1 MGLLSMKTM
10 KKPTQKFRSIDQ
22 SKLKVLC
29 DDLCDHIEDLL
40 TYFDLEYRSND
51 KMISMCCPI
60 HGGDNTGAINLYVQ
74 GDSYRGNW
82 KCRTHGCEKIFK
94 GSIIGFVRGILSHRE
109 HGWLKDGD
117 DAVSFNETMD
127 FVTRFLKKS
136 IKDIHISKT
145 EKDKQKFSAA
155 ISNLKI
161 NEIPTQNCVGRSTI
175 RSNLIIPAAYY
186 IERGYSGPILDKYDV
201 GLCNKP
207 NKEMS
212 NRIVVPIYDQDHKY
226 MIGCS
231 GRSMH
236 NKCDSCQSYHCPG
249 SECPASHDRYLY
261 SKWKHST
268 NFKSQ
273 NTLYNIWYAKEHI
286 KKLGSVILVES
297 PGNVWRLEESG
308 IHNSVAIFG
317 CTLSDRQKI
326 ILDSS
331 GAMSIVILT
340 DNDEAGAKA
349 AEQINQKCKNT
360 YRTIRPSISKNDI
373 GEMSIEEINQEIK
386 PILDK
391 IL

>member
-1 MGLLSMKTM
+1 MKTM

-22 SKLKVLC
+22 AKLKILC

-40 TYFDLEYRSND
+40 AYFDLEYRSND

-94 GSIIGFVRGILSHRE
+94 GSIIGFVRGILSHHE
-109 HGWLKDGD
+109 HAWSKDGD
-117 DAVSFNETMD
+117 DAVSFNETIE

-136 IKDIHISKT
+136 LKDIHISKT
-145 EKDKQKFSAA
+145 EKDKQKFSAT
-155 ISNLKI
+155 INNLKT
-161 NEIPTQNCVGRSTI
+161 NETPTQNCVSRSTI
-175 RSNLIIPAAYY
+175 RSNLIIPADYY
-186 IERGYSGPILDKYDV
+186 LSRGYTASVLDKYDV

-212 NRIVVPIYDQDHKY
+212 NRIVVPIYDQNHQY
-226 MIGCS
+226 MIGCT
-231 GRSMH
+231 GRSIYS
-236 NKCDSCQSYHCPG
+236 KCDTCQSFHANERP
-249 SECPASHDRYLY
+249 CPAPHERYLY
-261 SKWKHST
+261 SKWKHSL

-273 NTLYNIWYAKEHI
+273 NTLYNFWYAKDHI
-286 KKLGSVILVES
+286 KKLGYVILVES

-308 IHNSVAIFG
+308 IHNSVGIFG
-317 CTLSDRQKI
+317 CSLSDRQKI

-340 DNDEAGAKA
+340 DNDEAGQKA
-349 AEQINQKCKNT
+349 AEQIDQKCKNT
-360 YRTIRPSISKNDI
+360 YRILRPLISKNDI
-373 GEMSIEEINQEIK
+373 GEMSIAEISQEIK